1 MLSPVAKGF
10 NPVRIERITPE
21 DLKFGLSYWVGE
33 LTSGRMS
40 RFVSDGDASVVSYP
54 SSEASGADKAAITA
68 LGKKP
73 NAYGG
78 SGGAG
83 GKRILGAGDNADPA
97 SEKGTPASAPTES
110 KPITGAGG

>member
-1 MLSPVAKGF
+1 M
-10 NPVRIERITPE
+10 T
-21 DLKFGLSYWVGE
+21 
-33 LTSGRMS
+33 

-54 SSEASGADKAAITA
+54 SSESSSADKAAIIA

-83 GKRILGAGDNADPA
+83 GKKILGAGDSDETGSETA
-97 SEKGTPASAPTES
+97 SPSSAPAAS